1 MVDEQEF
8 QELEQQIALRKP
20 ESRLD
25 LPAILILLINILLLS
40 IFVTYLTNL
49 IARSVQALLV
59 VVIWA
64 FFIILGRNY
73 PQVRTYGW
81 NWIIIGLNL
90 IAFGLIISICDHV
103 FLLKG
108 SEALHQNER
117 YRLFLEQVVGCSLGF
132 ALLAYG
138 FFKWVPS
145 FLESKSV
152 MSNYLQKL
160 MRTVKLQKE
169 ELIRAEEKTKQAEQI
184 ARLQEFNEK
193 VLSTI
198 PSSLLVVSRELQGI
212 SANPE
217 WLRTFGLSQESVK
230 GRPLLELVPSE
241 ELLEGAR
248 EAARKNDVL
257 SMEISLGQDVETFRW
272 YDVKVSA
279 EPREMLLC
287 VFDDIT
293 ERKRTL
299 AMEKQLQTQLLQSEK
314 LSALGELVSGVAHE
328 LNNPLAIISGY
339 SELLMEEDELSSQ
352 TKELMQEIG
361 KSSFRCKKIVENLL
375 AFARQHK
382 PERELVDINQI
393 VKDALA
399 LRAHQ
404 FRVDNITGVEELGKL
419 PPTVADP
426 HQLQQVFFNIINN
439 GYQAVKGSRK
449 EGGKLTVRTRVHEG
463 MIRVEISDNGPGIP
477 AGLVK
482 RIFDPFFTTKKLGEG
497 TGLGLSITYGIIREH
512 NGKISVDSAE
522 GQGATFA
529 VDLPIS
535 QDKPISESVKE
546 GPDLQATKFQGRRIL
561 VIDDEA
567 NIAEVCRM
575 GLERLGCDVQITSD
589 GPDAVSRIEKEKFDL
604 IISDIRMPGMDGPA
618 IYSAVRQRDA
628 QLAGR
633 IIFMTGDTLSPQ
645 TKSFLEASGNVYI
658 NKPFVME
665 ELKSAVAKHI
675 DAMTTGGTARQLS

>member
-1 MVDEQEF
+1 MLRWQGACFLDRRLPF
-8 QELEQQIALRKP
+8 AL
-20 ESRLD
+20 SSI
-25 LPAILILLINILLLS
+25 PAILILLINILLLS

-73 PQVRTYGW
+73 PQVRTNGW

-103 FLLKG
+103 FILRG
-108 SEALHQNER
+108 SEALHANER

-145 FLESKSV
+145 FLESKMV
-152 MSNYLQKL
+152 MTNYLHKL
-160 MRTVKLQKE
+160 METVKLQKE
-169 ELIRAEEKTKQAEQI
+169 ELIRAEEKSKQAEEI
-184 ARLQEFNEK
+184 HRLQEFNEK

-198 PSSLLVVSRELQGI
+198 PSSLLVLSRELVGL
-212 SANPE
+212 SVNWE
-217 WLRTFGLSQESVK
+217 WVRTFAIAEEKVR
-230 GRPLLELVPSE
+230 GRTLKDLIPSE
-241 ELLEGAR
+241 QLVDAVR
-248 EAARKNDVL
+248 EAAVKCSLVTLELPLKRDNDA
-257 SMEISLGQDVETFRW
+257 DRW
-272 YDVKVSA
+272 FDVKISG
-279 EPREMLLC
+279 EPKEMLLC

-293 ERKRTL
+293 ERRRT
-299 AMEKQLQTQLLQSEK
+299 AMMEKQLQGQLLQSEK

-328 LNNPLAIISGY
+328 FNNPLAIISGY

-404 FRVDNITGVEELGKL
+404 FRVDNIKGVEELGRL

-439 GYQAVKGSRK
+439 GYQAVKGFRR
-449 EGGKLTVRTRVHEG
+449 EGGELIVRTKVHDG
-463 MIRVEISDNGPGIP
+463 MIRVEVCDNGPGIP
-477 AGLVK
+477 AALVK

-497 TGLGLSITYGIIREH
+497 TGLGLSITYGIIKEH
-512 NGKISVDSAE
+512 HGKISVESVE
-522 GQGATFA
+522 GQGATFH

-535 QDKPISESVKE
+535 LDKPISESVKE
-546 GPDLQATKFQGRRIL
+546 GPDIQASKFQGKKIL
-561 VIDDEA
+561 VIDDET

-575 GLERLGCDVQITSD
+575 GLERLGCAVQITSD
-589 GPDAVSRIEKEKFDL
+589 GPDAIARIERESFDL

-618 IYSAVRQRDA
+618 IYSAVRQRNPE
-628 QLAGR
+628 LASR

-645 TKSFLEASGNVYI
+645 TKSFLDAAGNIFI

-665 ELKSAVAKHI
+665 ELKAAVARHI
-675 DAMTTGGTARQLS
+675 DAIAAGTIVRQTATN